1 MTAGLYGALGGVA
14 LTFVIAGAG
23 LVWLRASLEAARAQG
38 LQAGR
43 LQAQAEA
50 RVQFDAVRV
59 QSEAALARANRE
71 AAQLANQQ
79 IQLRSQVDALSQ
91 AIAKSSGH
99 DRICLDGDV
108 LRALA
113 DIGASSG
120 ADRSGA

>member
-1 MTAGLYGALGGVA
+1 MTSGLFGALGGIA
-14 LTFVIAGAG
+14 LTFIVAGAG
-23 LVWLRASLEAARAQG
+23 LVWLRASLEAARTQG

-50 RVQFDAVRV
+50 RVQFDAARA

-71 AAQLANQQ
+71 AAQLTEQQ
-79 IQLRSQVDALSQ
+79 IQLRSQVDALAQ

-120 ADRSGA
+120 VDRPGA